1 MRPGGTGTMT
11 MAGRNV
17 AAALGLLAFGA
28 WYAWL
33 SAGLPERHMP
43 NTPGPSFF
51 PLIIVALLI
60 GLSLALL
67 IKGIA
72 DLRAGRQ
79 ADSPARLA
87 PGALSALAAFF
98 VYLGAL
104 PYVGF
109 VVSSVIFFAVLM
121 VLYGGRKPL
130 LIGVAATLVPVG
142 LFVIFRHGFQIVLPH
157 GVLGF

>member
-1 MRPGGTGTMT
+1 
-11 MAGRNV
+11 MARRNV
-17 AAALGLLAFGA
+17 VAALALLAFGA

-51 PLIIVALLI
+51 PLVIVTLLV
-60 GLSLALL
+60 GLALALL

-72 DLRAGRQ
+72 DLRSGRDRD
-79 ADSPARLA
+79 APGRLS
-87 PGALSALAAFF
+87 PGALSAVTAFL

-104 PYVGF
+104 PFAGF

-130 LIGVAATLVPVG
+130 LIGVAATLVPVA
-142 LFVIFRHGFQIVLPH
+142 LFVIFRYGFQIVLPH